1 MDIKKIR
8 DYQKETL
15 PIYTAVVIDPISRFI
30 VKYILKYNFRFKP
43 YIYTYFGLL
52 LSLISAYFFLN
63 SYFLIGAI
71 FFQISI
77 TFDCIDGYVARI
89 QNTGSIFGIFSDGFV
104 DFLRVFINLYAL
116 NISFGENNDLINLF
130 TIYLLY
136 IAFENTLNIS
146 LKDCTNYFK
155 NKGIKKNFLDK
166 KIILIKEKLRIKKI
180 RFIWFYYHERYFLI
194 FFLGPITGYLDLM
207 FYFSILI
214 SLIFLILK
222 ILLDISMIKQD

>member
-1 MDIKKIR
+1 MINKNDTLKKYKKISFRKSLDNKLMLFRYKVDKLKVKSKIFKNVKSVINDLEKFKLTKPISVHKPIASLKAVDIKEIR

-15 PIYTAVVIDPISRFI
+15 PIYTAVVIDPISRFV
-30 VKYILKYNFRFKP
+30 VKYILKYNFRLKP
-43 YIYTYFGLL
+43 YTYTYFGLI
-52 LSLISAYFFLN
+52 LSLISANFFLN

-77 TFDCIDGYVARI
+77 IFDCVDGYVARI

-116 NISFGENNDLINLF
+116 NISFGENNNLINLF

-155 NKGIKKNFLDK
+155 K
-166 KIILIKEKLRIKKI
+166 
-180 RFIWFYYHERYFLI
+180 
-194 FFLGPITGYLDLM
+194 
-207 FYFSILI
+207 
-214 SLIFLILK
+214 
-222 ILLDISMIKQD
+222 